1 MYTEQHSSIV
11 DEHINAAILPLDLL
25 LSSLDALLII
35 HIQGEELWTQPLSLQ
50 LLNCLLTTLL
60 VAS

>member
-35 HIQGEELWTQPLSLQ
+35 HIQGEELWT
-50 LLNCLLTTLL
+50 
-60 VAS
+60 